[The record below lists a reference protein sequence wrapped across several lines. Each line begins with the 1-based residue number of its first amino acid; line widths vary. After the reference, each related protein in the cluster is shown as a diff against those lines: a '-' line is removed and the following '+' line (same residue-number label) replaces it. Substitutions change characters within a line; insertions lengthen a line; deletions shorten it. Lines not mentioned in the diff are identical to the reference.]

1 MANQDELK
9 LAHSGA
15 WSGDEIKRLEN
26 MVASGFTNELIAKAL
41 GRKLQAVATRA
52 HYLKKRQADETAR
65 LRKAWTPDEVA
76 TLERMIKA
84 KANHKDIAAK
94 LKRSTKAIEQRVHK
108 LRKAKATADAKPQQ
122 IFTAPMPQPPAVKP
136 VTLTP
141 AQRAWARPEQE
152 RTQATGTSRHEL
164 GSLPPCP
171 PSAATLA
178 QQMLSLCWAFFFEL
192 DQNLTKCSAE
202 SLNVL

>member
-1 MANQDELK
+1 MTNQDELK

-41 GRKLQAVATRA
+41 GRKLQPVATKA

-108 LRKAKATADAKPQQ
+108 LRKAKATADARPQQ
-122 IFTAPMPQPPAVKP
+122 IFTAPMPQPPAFKP
-136 VTLTP
+136 ITLTP
-141 AQRAWARPEQE
+141 AQRAWARPEPQTH
-152 RTQATGTSRHEL
+152 RNAAWAAVAVAAAL
-164 GSLPPCP
+164 GGFILGG
-171 PSAATLA
+171 LA
-178 QQMLSLCWAFFFEL
+178 Q
-192 DQNLTKCSAE
+192 
-202 SLNVL
+202 